1 MLGFDL
7 RDAFRSLIRD
17 PLYSAVSI
25 ATLALTIGATTA
37 VFSIVDGVLLKP
49 LPYEQPDALASVSE
63 IWHQFAD
70 RFPTVPVNE
79 KHFEYWRAH
88 ATTFESLAIYLPLPA
103 NLTVT
108 GDATQITVVHA
119 TGSLFDVLRTPA
131 ALGRTLV
138 ANDERSGE
146 PDVVV
151 LADRLWTEKFD
162 RDPSVV
168 GRTIVLDG
176 KPYAIVGIMRPA
188 FRLPRH
194 GQLTTKVDA
203 FVPVRID
210 EDPVG
215 WVGEH
220 NFTAVGRL
228 RRGTTARQAKAELDA
243 LQHQIGLLASKE
255 AHETVTLATDV
266 AGLSDVVVGTARR
279 GLLLLFAAIVAVLLI
294 ACSNLANLSLTRT
307 LARLREATI
316 RSALG
321 AGRARLIRRLLI
333 EHLGLAAVGGA
344 VGLLL
349 ARAAIV
355 AFVRTAPIDL
365 PRTTDVVLD
374 ARVLVCSALVIV
386 VAGLLVAAIPAWH
399 LSAAAVHDQLR
410 GGLTATDTPARLRT
424 RGMLVLLQIGIAVAL
439 LVVTSLLTL
448 SLVRVLR
455 SDLGFRP
462 GRTLAVDV
470 VVPLNRY
477 SKPTQRAQV
486 AGRVLGEIR
495 AVPGVT
501 AAAWAHMLP
510 LEGQATVNFVAAE
523 GDPRPFTQQP
533 PANYRYVSAAY
544 FETLSIPFRRGG
556 TFGDTD
562 QDQAT
567 IPAVVSERTAS
578 QIWPNAD
585 PIGRRFRWTPDS
597 SEKPVEVVGVV
608 ADTKT
613 DIDGEPPLMVY
624 MPYWYRPRPSTS
636 VVVQTAGDPVA
647 AAGAV
652 RQAIHRV
659 DPEIA
664 IASVWPMEQMVDNAL
679 ASRRYQTWLFLA
691 FGAMALVLATV
702 GVYGVTAYG
711 VSRRRREMNIR
722 VALGA
727 SASQVFGLVLRQTM
741 APLAG
746 GIVLGVAAAFAAGTI
761 VAGLLY
767 GVSAR
772 DLRVIAAVAT
782 LVGAVGIGAATVA
795 AKQGLVLDPASALRD
810 E

>member
-1 MLGFDL
+1 MLTFDL
-7 RDAFRSLIRD
+7 RDAFRSLVRD
-17 PLYSAVSI
+17 PLYSAVSV

-49 LPYEQPDALASVSE
+49 LPYDQPDALVSVSE
-63 IWHQFAD
+63 IWRQFAD

-79 KHFEYWRAH
+79 RHFEYWRAH
-88 ATTFESLAIYLPLPA
+88 ATTFQSIAMYLRLPA
-103 NLTVT
+103 NLTGI
-108 GDATQITVVHA
+108 GDATEITVVHA
-119 TGSLFDVLRTPA
+119 TGSLFDVLRTRA
-131 ALGRTLV
+131 ALGRSLV
-138 ANDERSGE
+138 ANDERPGE

-151 LADRLWTEKFD
+151 LADRLWNEKFD

-176 KPYAIVGIMRPA
+176 KPYAVVGVMRP

-194 GQLTTKVDA
+194 GELTTKVDA

-210 EDPVG
+210 EDHVG

-220 NFTAVGRL
+220 NYTAVGRL
-228 RRGTTARQAKAELDA
+228 RRGTTARQAKVELDGLQDQIA
-243 LQHQIGLLASKE
+243 LIASKE
-255 AHETVTLATDV
+255 AHESVTLATDV
-266 AGLSDVVVGTARR
+266 AGLSDTVVGTARR
-279 GLLLLFAAIVAVLLI
+279 GLLLLLAAIVAVLLI

-307 LARLREATI
+307 LARLREAAI

-349 ARAAIV
+349 ARASIV

-365 PRTTDVVLD
+365 PRTTDVALD
-374 ARVLVCSALVIV
+374 TRVLVCSVLVIF

-399 LSAAAVHDQLR
+399 LSAADVHDQLR

-424 RGMLVLLQIGIAVAL
+424 RSMLVLLQIGIAVAL

-470 VVPLNRY
+470 VLPLNRY

-486 AGRVLGEIR
+486 ANRLLVEIR
-495 AVPGVT
+495 AIPGVT
-501 AAAWAHMLP
+501 VAAWAHMLP

-544 FETLSIPFRRGG
+544 FKTLSIPFRRGG

-567 IPAVVSERTAS
+567 IPAVVSQRTAS

-585 PIGRRFRWTPDS
+585 PIGRRFRWTLDP

-608 ADTKT
+608 ADTRT

-636 VVVQTAGDPVA
+636 LVVHTAGDPVA

-652 RQAIHRV
+652 RQVIHRV

-664 IASVWPMEQMVDNAL
+664 IASVRPMEQIVDNAL

-691 FGAMALVLATV
+691 FGAMALALATV

-727 SASQVFGLVLRQTM
+727 SARQVFRLVLRQTM
-741 APLAG
+741 AAIAG
-746 GIVLGVAAAFAAGTI
+746 GVALGVAAALAMSTI

-772 DLRVIAAVAT
+772 DLRIISAVAA
-782 LVGAVGIGAATVA
+782 LVGAVGISAAIAA
-795 AKQGLVLDPASALRD
+795 AKQGLALDPASALRD